1 MAKPEYVSV
10 SPTSGTGDGIV
21 DVKLPEYSGRAT
33 RGGILTLTTAGGAN
47 KTVNISQNG
56 EESLSVAETPKSA
69 AAAGETVKITGTS
82 NCAAIRVNELQQI
95 NGAAYQLSVNG
106 TPVPDWNGRDSIQIA
121 DDPGAS
127 GSYGFEL
134 SVTVPENQT
143 EVSRSLRFRLTNGG
157 EAIQSD
163 IVTIEQTAGAKTYG
177 TPVITEFSYSGDIP
191 ASGGSLMPE
200 LAFEQTW
207 GWNGATSGGGTVGEG
222 GVWTFRLT
230 SPAPEESLDTET
242 GKVTMP
248 SRGTE
253 AGGRKNG
260 PTVGAVITVN
270 GKSSE
275 ESTCQIYQE
284 ANTLEDY
291 SVLGISGSLEDIS
304 ASGGAVSEQFAKD
317 SGTAIS
323 YKEVYTSGATL
334 QKQTNL
340 FNGLDYDEIDSS
352 ISPYIMLECED
363 TMGKAESLPW
373 QIDSLGTTVKNRTKL
388 GTIEYFLLIPGTDE
402 AYSAGTLD
410 IYQEANVI
418 EEFSDITIGADDNVT
433 LSGAGEDYEIN
444 PDAHQTA
451 IFTSGETMDENTPGT
466 AVAFDCSYSVIS
478 PMDGFSLSGNRV
490 AVEPNPS
497 TLIRGGFKVFVTVKG
512 AELEGERKSATK
524 TITFNQSG
532 AESDVSASPENLEF
546 DSAGGTKQIHIT
558 STDSWT
564 IS

>member
-56 EESLSVAETPKSA
+56 EESLSVAGTSKSA
-69 AAAGETVKITGTS
+69 AAAGETVKITGTA
-82 NCAAIRVNELQQI
+82 NCAAIRVDELQQI
-95 NGAAYQLSVNG
+95 NGAAYQLSVDG

-134 SVTVPENQT
+134 SVTVPENQN
-143 EVSRSLRFRLTNGG
+143 EASRSLRFRLSNGG

-163 IVTIEQTAGAKTYG
+163 IVTIEQTAGTKTYG
-177 TPVITEFSYSGDIP
+177 TPIITEFSYSGDIP

-253 AGGRKNG
+253 AGDRKNG
-260 PTVGAVITVN
+260 PAVGAVITVN

-284 ANTLEDY
+284 ANTL
-291 SVLGISGSLEDIS
+291 
-304 ASGGAVSEQFAKD
+304 
-317 SGTAIS
+317 
-323 YKEVYTSGATL
+323 
-334 QKQTNL
+334 
-340 FNGLDYDEIDSS
+340 
-352 ISPYIMLECED
+352 
-363 TMGKAESLPW
+363 
-373 QIDSLGTTVKNRTKL
+373 
-388 GTIEYFLLIPGTDE
+388 
-402 AYSAGTLD
+402 
-410 IYQEANVI
+410 

-451 IFTSGETMDENTPGT
+451 IFTSGERMDENTPGT

-490 AVEPNPS
+490 TVETNPS
-497 TLIRGGFKVFVTVKG
+497 TLIRGGFKVFLIVKG

-524 TITFNQSG
+524 IITFNQSG
-532 AESDVSASPENLEF
+532 AESNVSVSPENLEF
-546 DSAGGTKQIHIT
+546 DSAGGAKQIHIT